1 MGILTDKLQAPAG
14 HLLQFEP
21 EKADPD
27 KHTIYSQPPS
37 SEVDKAWDDL
47 VRRMITVSIVLL
59 LEANVSPSAIYFS
72 ATEEEV
78 KSSNEDPDDTVS
90 LIDKEGYLGTI
101 GVYHGLHCMVSMLNF
116 FKRDNY

>member
-1 MGILTDKLQAPAG
+1 MGR
-14 HLLQFEP
+14 F
-21 EKADPD
+21 
-27 KHTIYSQPPS
+27 S
-37 SEVDKAWDDL
+37 SPYDHSL
-47 VRRMITVSIVLL
+47 YCST

-116 FKRDNY
+116 FKGHNY